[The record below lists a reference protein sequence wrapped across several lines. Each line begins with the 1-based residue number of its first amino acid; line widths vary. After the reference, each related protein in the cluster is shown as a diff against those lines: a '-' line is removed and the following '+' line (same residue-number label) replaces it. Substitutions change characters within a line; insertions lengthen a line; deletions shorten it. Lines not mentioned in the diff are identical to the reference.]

1 MKLWKLLTIPLALFF
16 LVLAAPAE
24 DKKPEDKKP
33 EDKKPEDKKPEDKK
47 PDDKKPDDTKPA
59 AEAGTLI
66 IIDAKGKEIK
76 IKGWQIVAGTKR
88 MSWLAPAE
96 PEDKNPKDKDDSAA
110 PPPARKPAAP
120 RGPEALIFRDE
131 NSTVWADGVQTLIPL
146 ENIRAIDYDNEAE
159 TATVKVAGAKA
170 EDDVSLTGTTKF
182 RATNKLTIEAE
193 VDKGD
198 LGVAAVKFQGG
209 DKKIGIKGVRFPA
222 PKALEAP
229 KGRIANLTI
238 QQDKNK
244 KSTEKVYD
252 LKPLYLTSGGEKAS
266 PILMFKKTIKLD
278 VAKITKLVPAEGDDK
293 EWTVTLK
300 DGADETL
307 TLLEDGELDGKPVRL
322 RGFLARTNAG
332 WKIFPI
338 LTVTE
343 IQFEDAKDK

>member
-1 MKLWKLLTIPLALFF
+1 MKLWKLLTIPLALFL

-33 EDKKPEDKKPEDKK
+33 EDKKPEDKKP
-47 PDDKKPDDTKPA
+47 DDTKPA

-66 IIDAKGKEIK
+66 IVDAKGKEMK

-96 PEDKNPKDKDDSAA
+96 PEDKNPKDKDDSAE
-110 PPPARKPAAP
+110 PPATRKPAAP

-146 ENIRAIDYDNEAE
+146 ENIRSIEFDNEAE

-170 EDDVSLTGTTKF
+170 EDDASLTGTTKF

-209 DKKIGIKGVRFPA
+209 VKNGIKGVRFPA

-229 KGRIANLTI
+229 KGRIATLTI
-238 QQDKNK
+238 QQDKAK

-252 LKPLYLTSGGEKAS
+252 LKPLYLTSAGEKAS

-278 VAKITKLVPAEGDDK
+278 VAKITKLVPAEGDEK